1 VFDKAFPSGRI
12 VDGLDSSARRRF
24 QQVMRT
30 VTREE
35 SLALDAADPLAHKRK
50 AFVLPQGKIYLDG
63 NSLGCLPA
71 HAAGRIARAVS
82 EEWGQ
87 SLITSWNRHGWIDLA
102 QRTGDRI
109 ARLVG
114 AEQASVLVGDTIS
127 VNLFKLMSAALELRP
142 DRRTVVSDTGNFP
155 SDLYIAEGVIRQ
167 VDKSHVLRLT
177 APDEALNA
185 IDDETALVSV
195 THVDYRTART
205 HDIAAI
211 VEKAHAH
218 GALVLVDLS
227 HTTGALP
234 IDLTGLNV
242 DFAVGCTYKYLNGG
256 PGAPGFLYVRPDLQ
270 EKIQSPLSGWLGH
283 AAPFAFEQSYRP
295 APGILRQQCGTPP
308 VLSLIALDAALDV
321 FDDVVMKAVQTKAH
335 ALCSQFVAHVESF
348 GVAHGLKLAGPRAMS
363 ERGSHV
369 SFHAPNG
376 YAIMQALIARGVIG
390 DFRAPD
396 MIRFGFTPLYTSF
409 TETFDAAQILRDI
422 LETEAWNRPEFLA
435 RKAVT

>member
-1 VFDKAFPSGRI
+1 
-12 VDGLDSSARRRF
+12 
-24 QQVMRT
+24 MT
-30 VTREE
+30 VISRQNC
-35 SLALDAADPLAHKRK
+35 LALDAADPLAHKRA
-50 AFVLPQGKIYLDG
+50 AFVLPRGKIYLDG

-71 HAAGRIARAVS
+71 HAGARIAKAVS

-87 SLITSWNRHGWIDLA
+87 SLITSWNRHGWFEMA
-102 QRTGDRI
+102 QKAGNRI
-109 ARLVG
+109 GRLVG
-114 AEQASVLVGDTIS
+114 AAPGSVLAVDTIS
-127 VNLFKLMSAALELRP
+127 INLFKLMSAALELNP
-142 DRRTVVSDTGNFP
+142 GQKTVVSDTGNFP

-167 VDKSHVLRLT
+167 IGKGHVLKLT
-177 APDEALNA
+177 APQDLLSA
-185 IDDETALVSV
+185 IDYDTPLVSV

-211 VEKAHAH
+211 VSKAHAH

-227 HTTGALP
+227 HTIGALP
-234 IDLTGLNV
+234 FDLAGLNV

-270 EKIQSPLSGWLGH
+270 EKVQSPLSGWLGH
-283 AAPFAFEQSYRP
+283 AAPFGFEQNYRP
-295 APGILRQQCGTPP
+295 APGLLRWQCGTAPI
-308 VLSLIALDAALDV
+308 LSLIALEAALDV
-321 FDDVVMKAVQTKAH
+321 FDDVDMMAVSNKAH
-335 ALCSQFVAHVESF
+335 ALCSQFIAHVESF
-348 GVAHGLKLAGPRAMS
+348 GKKHGLKLAGPRATD

-409 TETFDAAQILRDI
+409 AEAFDAAETLRDI
-422 LETEAWNRPEFLA
+422 LENGAWNRPEFLA
-435 RKAVT
+435 QKAVT

>member
-1 VFDKAFPSGRI
+1 MTPVSRQAC
-12 VDGLDSSARRRF
+12 
-24 QQVMRT
+24 
-30 VTREE
+30 
-35 SLALDAADPLAHKRK
+35 LALDAADPLALKRN
-50 AFVLPQGKIYLDG
+50 AFVLPEGKIYLDG

-71 HAAGRIARAVS
+71 HAAARIAETVT

-87 SLITSWNRHGWIDLA
+87 SLITSWNRHGWFEMA
-102 QRTGDRI
+102 QEAGNRI
-109 ARLVG
+109 GRLVG
-114 AEQASVLVGDTIS
+114 AAPGSVLVGDTIS
-127 VNLFKLMSAALELRP
+127 VNLFKLMSASLELRP
-142 DRRTVVSDTGNFP
+142 DRKTIVSDTGNFP

-167 VDKSHVLRLT
+167 MDKGHVLKLK
-177 APDEALNA
+177 APEDVLNA

-205 HDIAAI
+205 HDIEAI
-211 VEKAHAH
+211 VSRAHAH

-234 IDLTGLNV
+234 FDLAALKV

-270 EKIQSPLSGWLGH
+270 EKVQSPLSGWLGH

-295 APGILRQQCGTPP
+295 APGITRWQCGTAP
-308 VLSLIALDAALDV
+308 VLSLIALEAALDV
-321 FDDVVMKAVQTKAH
+321 FDDVDMHMVREKAH
-335 ALCSQFVAHVESF
+335 ALCSQFIAHIESF
-348 GVAHGLKLAGPRAMS
+348 GAEHGLKLAGPREMN

-369 SFHAPNG
+369 SFQAPNG
-376 YAIMQALIARGVIG
+376 YAIMQALISRGVIG

-409 TETFDAAQILRDI
+409 TEVFDAAEILCDV
-422 LETEAWNRPEFLA
+422 LEAAAWNRPEFLA
-435 RKAVT
+435 QKAVT

>member
-1 VFDKAFPSGRI
+1 MTLISREAF
-12 VDGLDSSARRRF
+12 LK
-24 QQVMRT
+24 
-30 VTREE
+30 
-35 SLALDAADPLAHKRK
+35 LDAADPLAHKRK
-50 AFVLPQGKIYLDG
+50 AFVLPEGKIYLDG

-71 HAAGRIARAVS
+71 HTAARIAKTVT

-87 SLITSWNRHGWIDLA
+87 SLVTSWNRHGWIDLA
-102 QRTGDRI
+102 QRAGDRI

-114 AEQASVLVGDTIS
+114 AQPSSVLVSDTIS
-127 VNLFKLMSAALELRP
+127 VNLFKLMSAALELRSG
-142 DRRTVVSDTGNFP
+142 RKTIVSDTGNFP

-167 VDKSHVLRLT
+167 KANGHVLKLT
-177 APDEALNA
+177 APEDALNA

-195 THVDYRTART
+195 THVDYRTAWT

-211 VEKAHAH
+211 VRKAHAH

-234 IDLTGLNV
+234 FELTALNV

-270 EKIQSPLSGWLGH
+270 ERLQSPLSGWLGH

-308 VLSLIALDAALDV
+308 VLSLIALEAALDV
-321 FDDVVMKAVQTKAH
+321 FDDVNMQVVMNKAH
-335 ALCSQFVAHVESF
+335 ALCGQFLAHVESF
-348 GVAHGLKLAGPRAMS
+348 GAKHGLKLAGPREM
-363 ERGSHV
+363 EQRGSHV
-369 SFHAPNG
+369 SFQAPNG

-396 MIRFGFTPLYTSF
+396 IIRFGFTPLYTSF
-409 TETFDAAQILRDI
+409 AEVFDAAEVLGDI

-435 RKAVT
+435 QKAVT

>member
-1 VFDKAFPSGRI
+1 MPSIPRQ
-12 VDGLDSSARRRF
+12 VCLD
-24 QQVMRT
+24 
-30 VTREE
+30 
-35 SLALDAADPLAHKRK
+35 LDAADPLAHKR
-50 AFVLPQGKIYLDG
+50 AEFVLPEGKIYLDG

-71 HAAGRIARAVS
+71 HAAARIGKAVT

-102 QRTGDRI
+102 RKSGDRI

-114 AEQASVLVGDTIS
+114 AEPESVLIGDTIS
-127 VNLFKLMSAALELRP
+127 VNLFKLMSAALELKP
-142 DRRTVVSDTGNFP
+142 GRRAIVSDTGNFP
-155 SDLYIAEGVIRQ
+155 GDLYIAEGVIRQ
-167 VDKSHVLRLT
+167 VGGGHVLQLP
-177 APDEALNA
+177 APEGVLSA
-185 IDDETALVSV
+185 IDDNTALVSV

-211 VEKAHAH
+211 VEKAHLH
-218 GALVLVDLS
+218 GALVLADLS

-234 IDLTGLNV
+234 FDLFGFNV

-283 AAPFAFEQSYRP
+283 AAPFAFELSYRP
-295 APGILRQQCGTPP
+295 APGMMRHQCGTPP

-321 FDDVVMKAVQTKAH
+321 FDDVDMNTVKQKAH
-335 ALCSQFVAHVESF
+335 ALCGQFIAHVESF
-348 GVAHGLKLAGPRAMS
+348 GGEFGLKLAGPRAMT

-369 SFHAPNG
+369 SFHAPEG
-376 YAIMQALIARGVIG
+376 YAIMQALISRGVIG

-409 TETFDAAQILRDI
+409 AEVFDAAETLRDI
-422 LETEAWNRPEFLA
+422 LETESWNRPEFLA
-435 RKAVT
+435 QKAVT

>member
-1 VFDKAFPSGRI
+1 
-12 VDGLDSSARRRF
+12 
-24 QQVMRT
+24 MRS

-35 SLALDAADPLAHKRK
+35 SLALDAADPLAGKRA
-50 AFVLPQGKIYLDG
+50 AFVLPEGKIYLDG

-71 HAAGRIARAVS
+71 HAGARIAKAVTQ
-82 EEWGQ
+82 EWGQ
-87 SLITSWNRHGWIDLA
+87 SLITSWNRHGWFEMA
-102 QRTGDRI
+102 QKAGNRI
-109 ARLVG
+109 GRLVG
-114 AEQASVLVGDTIS
+114 AAPGSVLVADTIS

-142 DRRTVVSDTGNFP
+142 GRKTVVSDNGNFP

-167 VDKSHVLRLT
+167 LDKRHALKLT
-177 APDEALNA
+177 APEEVLSA
-185 IDDETALVSV
+185 IGDHTALVSV

-205 HDIAAI
+205 HDIEA
-211 VEKAHAH
+211 VVSKAHAH

-227 HTTGALP
+227 HTSGALP
-234 IDLTGLNV
+234 FDLAGLKV

-270 EKIQSPLSGWLGH
+270 ERVHSPLSGWLGH

-295 APGILRQQCGTPP
+295 APGVLRWQCGTPP

-321 FDDVVMKAVQTKAH
+321 FDDVNMQAVKKKAH
-335 ALCSQFVAHVESF
+335 ALCGRFIAHVESF
-348 GVAHGLKLAGPRAMS
+348 GAQYGLKLAGPREM
-363 ERGSHV
+363 EQRGSHV
-369 SFHAPNG
+369 SFHTPNG

-409 TETFDAAQILRDI
+409 AEAFDAAEMLQGILAAG
-422 LETEAWNRPEFLA
+422 AWNRPEFLA
-435 RKAVT
+435 QKAVT

>member
-1 VFDKAFPSGRI
+1 MPLTSRQ
-12 VDGLDSSARRRF
+12 ARL
-24 QQVMRT
+24 
-30 VTREE
+30 E
-35 SLALDAADPLAHKRK
+35 LDAVDPLAHKR
-50 AFVLPQGKIYLDG
+50 AMFALPEGKIYLDG

-71 HAAGRIARAVS
+71 NAAERIAKSVTN
-82 EEWGQ
+82 EWGQ

-102 QRTGDRI
+102 RRAGDRI

-114 AEQASVLVGDTIS
+114 AQPGSVLVGDTIS
-127 VNLFKLMSAALELRP
+127 VNLFKLMSAALELSPGREAI
-142 DRRTVVSDTGNFP
+142 VSDTGNFP

-167 VDKSHVLRLT
+167 VGKGHVLKLT
-177 APDEALNA
+177 APQDLLSV
-185 IDDETALVSV
+185 IDDDTALVSI

-205 HDIAAI
+205 HEIAAI
-211 VEKAHAH
+211 VDKAHAL
-218 GALVLVDLS
+218 GALVLIDLS

-234 IDLTGLNV
+234 FDLAGLNV

-308 VLSLIALDAALDV
+308 ILSLIALDAALDV
-321 FDDVVMKAVQTKAH
+321 FDDVDMNSVREKAH
-335 ALCSQFVAHVESF
+335 ALCGQFIAHVESF
-348 GVAHGLKLAGPRAMS
+348 GTEYALKLAGPRAMDQ
-363 ERGSHV
+363 RGSHV
-369 SFHAPNG
+369 SFQAPNG

-409 TETFDAAQILRDI
+409 TETFDAAEILRDV

-435 RKAVT
+435 LKAVT

>member
-1 VFDKAFPSGRI
+1 MPAISRQ
-12 VDGLDSSARRRF
+12 AC
-24 QQVMRT
+24 
-30 VTREE
+30 
-35 SLALDAADPLAHKRK
+35 LALDTADPLARKRK
-50 AFVLPQGKIYLDG
+50 AFVLPEGKIYLDG

-71 HAAGRIARAVS
+71 HAAGRIAKAVS

-87 SLITSWNRHGWIDLA
+87 SLITSWNRHGWMDLA
-102 QRTGDRI
+102 RNAGDRI

-114 AEQASVLVGDTIS
+114 APPGSVLVGDTIS
-127 VNLFKLMSAALELRP
+127 VNLFKLISAALELRP
-142 DRRTVVSDTGNFP
+142 DLRTVLSDTGNFP

-167 VDKSHVLRLT
+167 VDKGHALRLT
-177 APDEALNA
+177 APEEVLNA

-195 THVDYRTART
+195 SHVDYRTARA
-205 HDIAAI
+205 HEIAKI

-234 IDLTGLNV
+234 FDLSGLNV

-256 PGAPGFLYVRPDLQ
+256 PGAPGFLYVRTDLQ

-283 AAPFAFEQSYRP
+283 AAPFAFEPSYRP
-295 APGILRQQCGTPP
+295 APGVLRQQCGTPP
-308 VLSLIALDAALDV
+308 VLSLIALEAALDV
-321 FDDVVMKAVQTKAH
+321 FDDVDVQIVREKAH
-335 ALCSQFVAHVESF
+335 ALCSQFIAHVESF
-348 GVAHGLKLAGPRAMS
+348 GPKYGLKLAGPRAMN

-376 YAIMQALIARGVIG
+376 YAVMQALIARGVIG

-409 TETFDAAQILRDI
+409 AETFDAAHILRGI

-435 RKAVT
+435 QKAVT

>member
-1 VFDKAFPSGRI
+1 
-12 VDGLDSSARRRF
+12 
-24 QQVMRT
+24 MRT
-30 VTREE
+30 ITREE
-35 SLALDAADPLAHKRK
+35 SLALDAADPLAHKRA
-50 AFVLPQGKIYLDG
+50 AFVLPEGKIYLDG

-71 HAAGRIARAVS
+71 HAAARIAKAVS

-87 SLITSWNRHGWIDLA
+87 SLITAWNRHGWIDLA
-102 QRTGDRI
+102 RKAGDRI

-114 AEQASVLVGDTIS
+114 ATPDSILVGDTIS
-127 VNLFKLMSAALELRP
+127 VNLFKLMSAALELKP
-142 DRRTVVSDTGNFP
+142 DRRTIVSDTGNFP

-167 VDKSHVLRLT
+167 VGKGHVLILA
-177 APDEALNA
+177 APQEVPSA
-185 IDDETALVSV
+185 IDDDTALVFI
-195 THVDYRTART
+195 THVDYRTARA

-211 VEKAHAH
+211 VERAHAH

-227 HTTGALP
+227 HTAGALP
-234 IDLTGLNV
+234 FDLAGLNA

-283 AAPFAFEQSYRP
+283 AAPFAFEQHYRP

-321 FDDVVMKAVQTKAH
+321 FDDVDMKAVQTKAH
-335 ALCSQFVAHVESF
+335 ALCGQFIAHVESF
-348 GVAHGLKLAGPRAMS
+348 GAAYGLKLAGPRAMS

-376 YAIMQALIARGVIG
+376 YAVMQALIASAVIG

-396 MIRFGFTPLYTSF
+396 MIRFGFTPLYASF
-409 TETFDAAQILRDI
+409 VEIFDAAEVLRNILA
-422 LETEAWNRPEFLA
+422 TKAWNRPEFLTL
-435 RKAVT
+435 KAVT

>member
-1 VFDKAFPSGRI
+1 MTPVSRQTS
-12 VDGLDSSARRRF
+12 LD
-24 QQVMRT
+24 
-30 VTREE
+30 
-35 SLALDAADPLAHKRK
+35 LDAADPMARKRA
-50 AFVLPQGKIYLDG
+50 AFVLPEGKIYLDG

-71 HAAGRIARAVS
+71 HAAARIAGAVTD
-82 EEWGQ
+82 EWGQ
-87 SLITSWNRHGWIDLA
+87 SLITSWNRHGWFEMA
-102 QRTGDRI
+102 QKAGNRI

-114 AEQASVLVGDTIS
+114 AAPGSILVGDTIS

-142 DRRTVVSDTGNFP
+142 DRKTIVSDTGNFP

-167 VDKSHVLRLT
+167 IGKGHVLKLT
-177 APDEALNA
+177 APEDVLSA
-185 IDDETALVSV
+185 IGEETALVSI

-227 HTTGALP
+227 HTSGALP
-234 IDLTGLNV
+234 FDLAGLNV

-256 PGAPGFLYVRPDLQ
+256 PGAPGFLYVRPDRQ
-270 EKIQSPLSGWLGH
+270 DKVQSPLSGWLGH

-295 APGILRQQCGTPP
+295 APGIMRFQCGTAP
-308 VLSLIALDAALDV
+308 VLSLLALEAALDV
-321 FDDVVMKAVQTKAH
+321 FDDVDMHQARAKAH
-335 ALCSQFVAHVESF
+335 ALCAQFIAYVESF
-348 GVAHGLKLAGPRAMS
+348 GAAHGLKLAGPRKMH

-369 SFHAPNG
+369 SFQAPNG
-376 YAIMQALIARGVIG
+376 YAIMQALISRGVIG

-409 TETFDAAQILRDI
+409 AEVFDAAEILRDI
-422 LETEAWNRPEFLA
+422 LETGAWNRPEFLA
-435 RKAVT
+435 QKAVT